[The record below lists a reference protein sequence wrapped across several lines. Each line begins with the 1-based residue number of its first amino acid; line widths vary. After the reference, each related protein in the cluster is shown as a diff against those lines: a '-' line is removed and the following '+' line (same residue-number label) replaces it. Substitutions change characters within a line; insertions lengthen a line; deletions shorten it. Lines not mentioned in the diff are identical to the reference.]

1 MLQVRQ
7 GVFETN
13 SSSTHSITFASQSE
27 FNEWAAGNVYLNEC
41 WFYSEFN
48 ENKDKE
54 FVTKEEAISLV
65 MSSDS
70 LPEQNP
76 YEMPEEELDEIL
88 ADEYCIYSYEKFFN
102 DWGME
107 TYKECYTTEHGDNI
121 VAFGKYGYS

>member
-1 MLQVRQ
+1 MIQVRQ

-27 FNEWAAGNVYLNEC
+27 FNEWAAGNVYFNDC
-41 WFYSEFN
+41 WFCSEFN

-65 MSSDS
+65 MSSDC

-76 YEMPEEELDEIL
+76 YEMPEEELDEML
-88 ADEYCIYSYEKFFN
+88 ADGYCIYSYEKFFN